1 MNREIK
7 WLNLVAWEIIHV
19 QSNTVRSSITNPALG
34 ATFISFPDLA
44 TMAKKKA
51 AGGVAVNKA
60 AAKAA
65 KKAKAAA
72 KVERKEKKKVGKG
85 RDEEDDGEDLE
96 AILENVSR

>member
-1 MNREIK
+1 M
-7 WLNLVAWEIIHV
+7 
-19 QSNTVRSSITNPALG
+19 QSNTIRSSITNPALG

-51 AGGVAVNKA
+51 AGGAAVNKA

-85 RDEEDDGEDLE
+85 RDEEDVFVGR
-96 AILENVSR
+96 APARSGSGSSKGARRR